1 MKEVSL
7 KQSMNCSLSSV
18 RPKWQWRNKGGRKSG
33 GVRKANNYYA
43 DGGRDGWRRNAL
55 EESIANNKRAK
66 EAARLTDL
74 LTDSRRRDT
83 TACPP
88 ARLPARGSL
97 AKLPILPTKRRPR
110 WVNATVL
117 AAAAAAAEY
126 NS

>member
-1 MKEVSL
+1 MKEVGL

-18 RPKWQWRNKGGRKSG
+18 RNGSEWRNKGGRKSG

-43 DGGRDGWRRNAL
+43 DGGRDGRM
-55 EESIANNKRAK
+55 EEERFGGKYSEQQAREGGSERAK

-88 ARLPARGSL
+88 ARSGLSG
-97 AKLPILPTKRRPR
+97 
-110 WVNATVL
+110 
-117 AAAAAAAEY
+117 
-126 NS
+126 

>member
-1 MKEVSL
+1 M
-7 KQSMNCSLSSV
+7 
-18 RPKWQWRNKGGRKSG
+18 
-33 GVRKANNYYA
+33 
-43 DGGRDGWRRNAL
+43 
-55 EESIANNKRAK
+55 EESIANNKRGREAASERAK

-83 TACPP
+83 TACPPAP

-117 AAAAAAAEY
+117 AAAAAAAAEY

>member
-1 MKEVSL
+1 MEEE
-7 KQSMNCSLSSV
+7 
-18 RPKWQWRNKGGRKSG
+18 RFGGKYSEQQAREG
-33 GVRKANNYYA
+33 GS
-43 DGGRDGWRRNAL
+43 
-55 EESIANNKRAK
+55 ERAK

-117 AAAAAAAEY
+117 AAAAAAEY